1 LNFFERLGKVLKD
14 EDLGREPQSKTG
26 RMIMYNLNGKIALVT
41 GGSRGIGRA
50 IALKFA
56 ENGVSVVVN
65 YVRHRK
71 DAEETASLIEE
82 QGVRCLLVKANVA
95 NDSDVEAMC
104 QVIKEKYGS
113 LHFLVSNAASGVL
126 KPAMELSSRHWN
138 WAMDINAR
146 ALLTLAHFG
155 VPLMSENSRIM
166 AVSSLGAVRAIENY
180 TAVGASKAALESL
193 VRHLAVELGPRGI
206 NVNTISAGAVDT
218 EALKKFPNRE
228 QILGTALER
237 TPLGRLTTP
246 EDVANVALFLC
257 SDLAAMIQG
266 QTIVVDGGYSIRG

>member
-1 LNFFERLGKVLKD
+1 MFQLEGKAA
-14 EDLGREPQSKTG
+14 
-26 RMIMYNLNGKIALVT
+26 IIT

-56 ENGVSVVVN
+56 RNGIHVVVN

-71 DAEETASLIEE
+71 DAEDTAAEVESH
-82 QGVRCLLVKANVA
+82 GVRCFVVKANVS
-95 NDSDVEAMC
+95 NDEDVKAMFAL
-104 QVIKEKYGS
+104 IEKEFGV

-126 KPAMELSSRHWN
+126 KPALELSSRHWN

-146 ALLTLAHFG
+146 ALLSLVREGA
-155 VPLMSENSRIM
+155 PLLPRGGRIM

-218 EALKKFPNRE
+218 EALKKFPNRQ
-228 QILGTALER
+228 QILDTALSK
-237 TPLGRLTTP
+237 TPMGRLTTP
-246 EDVANVALFLC
+246 EDVADVALFLC